1 MGRMAQFRWAIRNGL
16 WSRILALKFSTNRDL
31 DVTRCSKDPRKLE
44 AVPVARIFPRI
55 AIQHV
60 LIGERT
66 PRDEQYPVVR
76 HRIRRFF
83 SRLFMLLN
91 RLFPPTVQGL
101 PPIDANPQ
109 MALAQAYTDR
119 HRRAVSRAAKRHGR
133 APREVLEFPMLPHE
147 LKGNPDLGTLAV
159 QGPFAGYIRKVLN
172 QDSFEWDL
180 RHLTEYHPKAGLY
193 RLGMR
198 VQFQL
203 DPMGKRLTP
212 TKIESALGLSYPHDA
227 NWALAGRLALCAL
240 STHTSLIRH
249 WNWVH
254 LIGGE
259 TLSIVTRNVLPDD
272 HPFCRLLWPHIFGTQ
287 ASNRLGME
295 SQVVPGGDFESV
307 FSYAHEEMYRL
318 MDDSVGG
325 FDAKAWDPQG
335 HAAKRGVLH
344 AGFDQPTE
352 GNLAALF
359 DVMLRHTT
367 RYLAL
372 YYATD
377 ADVRADRAIC
387 EWVDALDKALPN
399 GLPVTAASLTLASLA
414 RLAACCL
421 YLGTVQHELVGSS
434 LWNYQVWTN
443 VMPVQVARDRSREP
457 WDVYQRLLNM
467 NFMLSTPRAP
477 LMADLTAVA
486 LFEST
491 NPERSARAVAAFV
504 AFRQELEGLQHA
516 LDGEPWM
523 PWKLYPKSLE
533 VNMNA

>member
-1 MGRMAQFRWAIRNGL
+1 MGWVVLFRWAILNGL
-16 WSRILALKFSTNRDL
+16 WSRIVALKFSTNRDL
-31 DVTRCSKDPRKLE
+31 DVTRVRKDPRKLA
-44 AVPVARIFPRI
+44 AVPVVRIFPRI

-66 PRDEQYPVVR
+66 PVDEQYPVVR

-91 RLFPPTVQGL
+91 SLFPPAVEGL
-101 PPIDANPQ
+101 PFIDANPQ

-133 APREVLEFPMLPHE
+133 IPKEVLEFPVLPQE
-147 LKGNPDLGTLAV
+147 LKGSPDFGALAV
-159 QGPFAGYIRKVLN
+159 QGPFAGYIRKVMN

-203 DPMGKRLTP
+203 DPMRKRLTP
-212 TKIESALGLSYPHDA
+212 TKIESALGLSYPNDA

-272 HPFCRLLWPHIFGTQ
+272 HPLCRLLWPHIFGTQ

-307 FSYAHEEMYRL
+307 FSYAREEMHRL
-318 MDDSVGG
+318 VDDSVGG

-335 HAAKRGVLH
+335 YAAKRGVLH

-359 DVMLRHTT
+359 DVMLRHTA

-372 YYATD
+372 YYDTD

-387 EWVDALDKALPN
+387 EWMDALGKALPN
-399 GLPVTAASLTLASLA
+399 GLPVTAASITQASLA

-421 YLGTVQHELVGSS
+421 YLGTVQHELVGSL

-443 VMPVQVARDRSREP
+443 VMPVQVARDGSREP
-457 WDVYQRLLNM
+457 LDVYQRLLNM

-477 LMADLTAVA
+477 LMGDLTAVT
-486 LFEST
+486 LFESA
-491 NPERSARAVAAFV
+491 NPERSARAVAAFA
-504 AFRQELEGLQHA
+504 AFRQELEGLQRA
-516 LDGEPWM
+516 MEGEPWM
-523 PWKLYPKSLE
+523 PWKLYPKRLE